1 MWKLLQN
8 PSRAVVIF
16 SLTGADKHLA
26 DVNNSVIN
34 PCRTTA
40 ILTLRCNSK
49 SCTYVISKLNVFSL
63 FLDRKRNL
71 KVLHKGN

>member
-1 MWKLLQN
+1 MDKDPADKIRTLKIRMWIRNLRMWKLLQN

-40 ILTLRCNSK
+40 ILTRAGLQL
-49 SCTYVISKLNVFSL
+49 Y
-63 FLDRKRNL
+63 
-71 KVLHKGN
+71 